1 MSESAVICCRYIL
14 IFLNRCPGNSPATAL
29 YLASA
34 SSSITLRLRGHDQTR
49 KCCCRF
55 LNWMTHDVF
64 AYGPKT
70 GPVFLHF
77 LRCDMLGGWGGNNV
91 LGLRFL
97 RLALGHVFCPLVD
110 TLHVTLDTSSVLRSC
125 WTRLLY
131 FGGCTSSY
139 VGHVFCPQVGL
150 KRKEVLALWRNA
162 YPSRKRNFFEGVQHT
177 CFSSHCNKAEI
188 FGRSQ

>member
-77 LRCDMLGGWGGNNV
+77 LRGDMLGGWGGNNV

-97 RLALGHVFCPLVD
+97 RLAL
-110 TLHVTLDTSSVLRSC
+110 DTSSVLWWTHFMLR

-131 FGGCTSSY
+131 FGH
-139 VGHVFCPQVGL
+139 VGHVFCTLVDVL
-150 KRKEVLALWRNA
+150 HLTLDTSSVRKLA
-162 YPSRKRNFFEGVQHT
+162 
-177 CFSSHCNKAEI
+177 
-188 FGRSQ
+188 